1 MLLGKYV
8 IFAALASM
16 FLFPEEI
23 FPALVGMAIILFVVL
38 FVVELVL
45 DVYIVVKVM
54 MQDKREKND
63 EKNEVPDH

>member
-1 MLLGKYV
+1 MRLGKYV
-8 IFAALASM
+8 IFATLASM

-23 FPALVGMAIILFVVL
+23 FPALVGIAIILFVVL

-63 EKNEVPDH
+63 EKEHT